1 MDLCA
6 RCAFIELRFERRYTM
21 VVSCCSYGCANRFGQ
36 KKDFHGFLSFS
47 SRAREKEEA
56 VDQGGELGPKQAHKN
71 LWRAPHNRLANGL
84 GK

>member
-36 KKDFHGFLSFS
+36 KKDLGFYRFQ
-47 SRAREKEEA
+47 AGPEKKKEA

-71 LWRAPHNRLANGL
+71 LWKAPHNRLANGL